1 MSAGSKLLI
10 SVLIALLFLLQYKL
24 WFGQGSLGKIHQ
36 LRNEIAVQKAE
47 NAKLKDS
54 NEGLSAEVKA
64 LKKGTAAVEELARS
78 RLGMIRQGDT
88 FYQYVAPSKTSEPIS
103 HLGHKDPP

>member
-1 MSAGSKLLI
+1 MSLGPKLLI
-10 SVLIALLFLLQYKL
+10 SVLVVLVLFLQYKL
-24 WFGQGSLGKIHQ
+24 WFGQGSLGEIHRLQ
-36 LRNEIAVQKAE
+36 QEIAAQKAE
-47 NAKLKDS
+47 NANLKDS

-88 FYQYVAPSKTSEPIS
+88 FYQYVTPVTPAEPSAHAVQKGKP
-103 HLGHKDPP
+103 